1 MPDPASNPLAA
12 TGFGPVERFA
22 EIDSTNRWLSDQARA
37 GAPSGLVA
45 VADVQSAGRGRL
57 GRIWTTPPSGPPSGQ
72 AGGPPGGSLLVSVLL
87 RPTLALDRW
96 YLITAAA
103 GLAAAEAV
111 ERLTDGSVA
120 PRLKWPNDLVLP
132 QGKLAGILAER
143 VDDALVVGMGLNI
156 DWQSVPEELS
166 GIATAISLAGAS
178 NVPSRDALLLAWLRR
193 WHGWLTILDAPAG
206 AQRVRAASER
216 ISATLGAEVRIELA
230 DETFE
235 GTATAFTDFG
245 HLVVDTAI
253 GRREI
258 SAGDI
263 THLRVM
269 RR

>member
-45 VADVQSAGRGRL
+45 VADAQSAGRGRL
-57 GRIWTTPPSGPPSGQ
+57 GRSWTAP
-72 AGGPPGGSLLVSVLL
+72 AGGSLLVSVLL

-96 YLITAAA
+96 HLITAAA

-111 ERLTDGSVA
+111 TRLTDGSVA
-120 PRLKWPNDLVLP
+120 PRLKWPNDLVLS

-143 VDDALVVGMGLNI
+143 ADDALVVGMGLNI
-156 DWQSVPEELS
+156 DWPSVPEELT

-178 NVPSRDALLLAWLRR
+178 SVPSRDVLLVAWLRR

-206 AQRVRAASER
+206 AQRVRAAYEHM
-216 ISATLGAEVRIELA
+216 SATLGTEVRIQLPN
-230 DETFE
+230 ETFE
-235 GTATAFTDFG
+235 GTATAFTDSG
-245 HLVVDTAI
+245 HLVLDTAL

-258 SAGDI
+258 SAGDLI
-263 THLRVM
+263 HLRVKG
-269 RR
+269 RGSGAGRGA